1 MEEDNLRL
9 IPKYFT
15 KEQIKMLYFHAL
27 CPVFPDNN
35 EKADIVK
42 MIIGPEFEELG
53 LGTNR
58 IAFLYNG
65 MVVII
70 ALDRRGLIDNWQEF
84 KRSIEA
90 PQFFIKAYE
99 TNMLILIEE
108 YVTLM
113 DEREFRMN
121 ESGIKEILEELSKAY
136 IFEDIGFT
144 MKNYE
149 NWGYREDGDIVC
161 LDLGYVYSLKGQE
174 HLLSCPHCKASLKYN
189 PNYTGFIC
197 QNKSCNKKYAT
208 EDIIRRMDLTQM
220 DLENKTIA
228 SLNNV
233 SIPNIDGFTVEFCS
247 KFIGAF
253 H

>member
-1 MEEDNLRL
+1 MEERL
-9 IPKYFT
+9 IPNYFT
-15 KEQIKMLYFHAL
+15 KEQLKMLYFHAL

-42 MIIGPEFEELG
+42 AILGPDFEELG

-65 MVVII
+65 MCVII
-70 ALDRRGLIDNWQEF
+70 ALDRRGMIDNWQEF

-90 PQFFIKAYE
+90 PQYFVKAYE

-121 ESGIKEILEELSKAY
+121 ESGIKTVLEELSKAY
-136 IFEDIGFT
+136 LFEDIGFH

-189 PNYTGFIC
+189 PSYTGFTC
-197 QNKSCNKKYAT
+197 QNKSCNKKYTT
-208 EDIIRRMDLTQM
+208 EDVIRRMDLTQM
-220 DLENKTIA
+220 DLENKMIS
-228 SLNNV
+228 SLNGV
-233 SIPNIDGFTVEFCS
+233 SIPNIDGFTMEFCS
-247 KFIGAF
+247 RFIGAF
-253 H
+253 Q